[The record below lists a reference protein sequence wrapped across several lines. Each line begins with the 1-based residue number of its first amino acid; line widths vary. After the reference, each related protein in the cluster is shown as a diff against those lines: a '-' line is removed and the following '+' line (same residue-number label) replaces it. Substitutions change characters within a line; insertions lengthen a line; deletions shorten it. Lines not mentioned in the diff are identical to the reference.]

1 MLITSVQLYRLQLI
15 FHVREHLR
23 RLFRQRIICPHR
35 RNGFLP
41 AVRIKPGIFPPI
53 RVFPAVK
60 IFQKLC
66 LVSDCLSL
74 ITVCFQKAKR
84 NRYLLSLFIP
94 QLRRKGKTQIPAIPH
109 TVHKSLI
116 IQMECQHML
125 PGSKCPQ
132 FQNIVII
139 LCMICRCRPFP
150 HKFSIQICLIMIIG
164 CDPAENLLRTL

>member
-23 RLFRQRIICPHR
+23 RLFRQRVICPPC
-35 RNGFLP
+35 RNRFFP
-41 AVRIKPGIFPPI
+41 AALIKLSIFPPI
-53 RVFPAVK
+53 WVLGAVK

-74 ITVCFQKAKR
+74 ITIRFQKAKR

-139 LCMICRCRPFP
+139 LRMICRGRSFP
-150 HKFSIQICLIMIIG
+150 HKRSIQICLIMVIG
-164 CDPAENLLRTL
+164 CDLTENLLCTL